1 MPLLDLALV
10 KRHLR
15 IFHDDEDTEVA
26 AYQAAAENIVT
37 EYLDRVVYE
46 EGGSPPSGDDG
57 TAIEVTPAI
66 TAAILLVTGDLY
78 EYREADPDSKGDAVL
93 PRSVRA
99 LLAPF
104 RVWRTVDPD
113 YTDE

>member
-15 IFHDDEDTEVA
+15 IYHSDEDTEIA
-26 AYQAAAENIVT
+26 AYQAAAETSVT

-57 TAIEVTPAI
+57 TAMEVTPAI
-66 TAAILLVTGDLY
+66 TAAILLWTGDLF
-78 EYREADPDSKGDAVL
+78 EFREADPDSKGDAVP
-93 PRSVRA
+93 PRAVRA
-99 LLAPF
+99 LLAPY
-104 RVWRTVDPD
+104 RVWRASE
-113 YTDE
+113 DEE